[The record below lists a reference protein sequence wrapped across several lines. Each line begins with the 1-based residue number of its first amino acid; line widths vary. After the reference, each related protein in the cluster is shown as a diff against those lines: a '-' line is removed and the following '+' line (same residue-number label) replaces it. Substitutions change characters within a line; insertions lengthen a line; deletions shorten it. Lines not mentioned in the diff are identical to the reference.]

1 MLRKHSTALSRIT
14 EEPSWRLMLRLGAL
28 YFLAILLFSKVELG
42 GDGWQIFWPLNGI
55 TIALLIG
62 RPRRDWLIM
71 LAAIEIGTAIGDH
84 YTYNIALGSEI
95 TERFLSMF
103 EVTLSAWLLP
113 QFTTLDDWLRKPG
126 LYARF
131 AAAVIIGPAASG
143 LFAAVHYHLADG
155 LDYVTAFNNWA
166 FADALGIGAM
176 LPLAIAFR
184 SPETRALFGPPRLA
198 FSLATLAAALGIM
211 AAIFGVSHYP
221 LIFILYPLLMLVDY
235 LLGFSGSM
243 IALCCACL
251 LAVYFTEHGYG
262 PFANTSN
269 LAMSR
274 DFAVQLYL
282 GFHLLGFLPIS
293 ILFLERRRLHQE
305 LKAVLAQT
313 VALASTDALT
323 GVANRRT
330 LDQRLDEQWRQAL
343 RHQTSLALLMI
354 DVDHFKQYN
363 DEFGHQ
369 AGDGCLRSIATTLGK
384 HACRAGD
391 LVARFGG
398 EEFVVMLPYAKAEE
412 AKTLAEI
419 LRTAVFEL
427 VIPHSAGVSGRVTV
441 SIGCAAMMPREDQSF
456 QQLLEQADEMLY
468 LAKRVGRNWVCSGG
482 DLLAEKQAS
491 RNVAS

>member
-1 MLRKHSTALSRIT
+1 MLQEQSTPLSRIT
-14 EEPSWRLMLRLGAL
+14 VEPDWRLMLRLAAL
-28 YFLAILLFSKVELG
+28 YFLAIALLSKVAL
-42 GDGWQIFWPLNGI
+42 GDGWHIFWPLNGI

-62 RPRRDWLIM
+62 RPRRDWLLM
-71 LAAIEIGTAIGDH
+71 LAGIELGTAIGD
-84 YTYNIALGSEI
+84 YFMYDIAPGSEI

-131 AAAVIIGPAASG
+131 AAAVIIGPTASG

-166 FADALGIGAM
+166 IADALGIGAM

-184 SPETRALFGPPRLA
+184 SPETRALFKPPRLA
-198 FSLATLAAALGIM
+198 FSLAALGAALAIM
-211 AAIFGVSHYP
+211 AVIFGVSQYP

-262 PFANTSN
+262 PFANASN

-293 ILFLERRRLHQE
+293 ILFLERRRLHKE
-305 LKAVLAQT
+305 LKEVLAQT

-330 LDQRLDEQWRQAL
+330 LDQRIDDQWRQAL

-369 AGDGCLRSIATTLGK
+369 AGDGCLRAIATTLGK
-384 HACRAGD
+384 HVCRAGD

-398 EEFVVMLPYAKAEE
+398 EEFVVLLPYEEAEG

-419 LRTAVFEL
+419 LRFAVFEL
-427 VIPHSAGVSGRVTV
+427 AIRHPAGISGRVTV
-441 SIGCAAMMPREDQSF
+441 SIGCAAMIPHEGQSF

-468 LAKRVGRNWVCSGG
+468 LAKRVGRDRVCSGG
-482 DLLAEKQAS
+482 DLLAENQSS
-491 RNVAS
+491 RKVGS